1 MPTERVRV
9 GFKRHIVNP
18 AGGEIENTIT
28 MELIAGFVGF
38 ELDTQTYTVT
48 PKIGWLVREEDNEN
62 DTFKELEEMDK
73 QGAVRIR
80 VYEVPTALKKL
91 KRIKKL
97 NLEFIGKVVL
107 PDWMD
112 SLSIDEFLLKGK
124 MTEDEKGAIRRRFS
138 NVKFY

>member
-1 MPTERVRV
+1 M
-9 GFKRHIVNP
+9 
-18 AGGEIENTIT
+18 
-28 MELIAGFVGF
+28 
-38 ELDTQTYTVT
+38 
-48 PKIGWLVREEDNEN
+48 
-62 DTFKELEEMDK
+62 
-73 QGAVRIR
+73 
-80 VYEVPTALKKL
+80 KKL

-124 MTEDEKGAIRRRFS
+124 MTEDEKEAIRRRFS